1 MYSSLN
7 VDSKKKL
14 IKIVRNL
21 YSNII
26 ILESR
31 KFYEY
36 NEYNKS
42 FKKTL
47 QKFYNIIISDQTLL

>member
-14 IKIVRNL
+14 IKIARNL

-42 FKKTL
+42 FA
-47 QKFYNIIISDQTLL
+47 